1 MKALVLILLCAPLSI
16 SAAQSL
22 GNNAPI
28 SISTPPSIGQNTI
41 KTYVLDDENVFVIR
55 VPQPNKGVTTISFPA
70 ALTALQGSNVSAV
83 PHPEARFLIDYSAG
97 SNFFSLIS
105 TGRGETNLNVIYKGK
120 TYVLDLVPADKP
132 DYAVNF
138 VHDTVHA
145 VNGHSQTTIPT
156 SVLIGL
162 LDKAKALPLLAQ
174 NEPDIMSQVEVA
186 TPLRVMYYKGFRVQ
200 INKVYR
206 FESEDTLVFSLTL
219 INDTGDDI
227 YYLSN
232 NFAVRVGDRV
242 FTQSL
247 SEASGLIPAGRIV
260 RDPNGKPQVD
270 FSGHP
275 VIQPTSTNAYFEITG
290 DDKGN
295 RNNLRADNPWN
306 VLVSRINQNNEV
318 QLRPAST
325 SLLDDGP
332 GSLPA
337 PSGMANDPKNL
348 PQ

>member
-1 MKALVLILLCAPLSI
+1 MKALVLILFCASISI

-22 GNNAPI
+22 GH
-28 SISTPPSIGQNTI
+28 NTI

-55 VPQPNKGVTTISFPA
+55 VPQPNKGVTTLSFPA
-70 ALTALQGSNVSAV
+70 AITALQGSNVSLV
-83 PHPEARFLIDYSAG
+83 PHPEARFLIDYTPG
-97 SNFFSLIS
+97 GNFFSLTS

-120 TYVLDLVPADKP
+120 TYVLDLIPSDKP
-132 DYAVNF
+132 DYAINF
-138 VHDTVHA
+138 VHDTFHA
-145 VNGHSQTTIPT
+145 VNGRAQTTLPT

-162 LDKAKALPLLAQ
+162 LDKAKALPVLAQ

-186 TPLRVMYYKGFRVQ
+186 TPQRVMYYNGFQVQ

-206 FESEDTLVFSLTL
+206 FESEDTLVFALTL
-219 INDTGDDI
+219 INATSDNI

-247 SEASGLIPAGRIV
+247 SEASGLIPAGHPLL
-260 RDPNGKPQVD
+260 DSNGKPQVD
-270 FSGHP
+270 ANGHP
-275 VIQPTSTNAYFEITG
+275 AVQPTSTNAYFEITG

-306 VLVSRINQNNEV
+306 VLVSRINKNNEV
-318 QLRPAST
+318 ELRPASHA
-325 SLLDDGP
+325 SIDNGLGALA
-332 GSLPA
+332 A
-337 PSGMANDPKNL
+337 PSGMAADPKNF
-348 PQ
+348 QR

>member
-1 MKALVLILLCAPLSI
+1 MKAIVLILLFAPVSI

-22 GNNAPI
+22 GNNTLI

-70 ALTALQGSNVSAV
+70 GLTALQGSNVSPV
-83 PHPEARFLIDYSAG
+83 PHPEARFLIDYSVG

-105 TGRGETNLNVIYKGK
+105 TGRGETNLNVIYKAK
-120 TYVLDLVPADKP
+120 TYVLDLVPSDKP

-138 VHDTVHA
+138 VHDTFHA
-145 VNGHSQTTIPT
+145 VNGRSKATLPT

-186 TPLRVMYYKGFRVQ
+186 TPLRAMYYKGFRVQ

-219 INDTGDDI
+219 INDTSDDI

-232 NFAVRVGDRV
+232 NFAVRVGNRV

-260 RDPNGKPQVD
+260 RDPSGKPQVD

-306 VLVSRINQNNEV
+306 VLVSRISQNNEV

-325 SLLDDGP
+325 SMLDDGP
-332 GSLPA
+332 GNLAA
-337 PSGMANDPKNL
+337 PSGMASDPKNI